1 MKNFFKSIIPVIFF
15 FLSMTFFMVPFSSE
29 NAIDKTIDL
38 ITVSPDTTVE
48 IRRSTSYIKFRSMYD
63 IVSPGD
69 NVTFMYY
76 KGMIVEVDS
85 VLIIC
90 GQDMDIKS
98 SSGDDK
104 LSTLKSHTCLSGSSV
119 SLQGPLNS
127 LTLITGTT
135 AYQLNLEY

>member
-38 ITVSPDTTVE
+38 VTVSPDTTVE

-63 IVSPGD
+63 MVSPGD
-69 NVTFMYY
+69 RVTFMYY
-76 KGMIVEVDS
+76 KGMVIEVDS
-85 VLIIC
+85 VFITC

-104 LSTLKSHTCLSGSSV
+104 LSTLKSYACLSGSSV
-119 SLQGPLNS
+119 LIQGPLNS

-135 AYQLNLEY
+135 AYQLNLE